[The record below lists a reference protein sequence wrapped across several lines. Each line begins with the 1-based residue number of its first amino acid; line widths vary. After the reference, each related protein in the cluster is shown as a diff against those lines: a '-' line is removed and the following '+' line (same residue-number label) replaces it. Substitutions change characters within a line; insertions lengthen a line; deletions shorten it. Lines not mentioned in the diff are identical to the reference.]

1 MFRVGNFYKPCISA
15 EKYFWVLLCIQI
27 EKILRYDSN
36 METMLDHPAPPY
48 PWDGGHSGIHEVV
61 PQHLDDLGPS
71 YSDSKPRPPHWDGQP
86 IFLSFL
92 LKHLLLFISTSN
104 TKQSL

>member
-27 EKILRYDSN
+27 EKKLRYDSN
-36 METMLDHPAPPY
+36 MDTMLDRPAPPY
-48 PWDGGHSGIHEVV
+48 SWDGDHSGIHEAV

-71 YSDSKPRPPHWDGQP
+71 YSDSKPRPLAGMASLY
-86 IFLSFL
+86 FY
-92 LKHLLLFISTSN
+92 HLC
-104 TKQSL
+104 